1 MKTVQR
7 LSDADAL
14 RRVSME
20 TGSINHLSDIQS
32 NNNMAV
38 SNGFISITSSDY
50 FDLSHYVLEASFENE
65 ENPLVLTLPV
75 NDVFEVDDEN
85 EIFVSSFSIYCD
97 YTFTI
102 EIKLYDKES
111 NVDAAVN
118 KSIQGGAW
126 AGVRSNAML
135 VADVSEET
143 DYELKITIA
152 PIQTP
157 GNIRPVIRISNI
169 NLINDQTWVANPVI
183 QSMRPYIPGF
193 YEHYDSTQTDPD
205 YPFFRFVD
213 VLTDAMSDVMYL
225 YSDWFELEQRELVVD
240 ATKSDLST
248 KSRLTNYTAIRPE
261 NLAWISQF
269 SGAKPKARINSSY
282 PVSGELENFKQWQLN
297 PAGYGRGAGTQAAI
311 KEAARFVLS
320 GTKSVVVGQR
330 FDNNPWLISVTT
342 LSSETPNIDARES
355 VRVASTANINISS
368 GLVNGSVVD
377 GITVETGNRVLLKNQ
392 STASQNGVY
401 VVVASGAASR
411 STDFDESSEVVTG
424 ALFVVS
430 EGSTN
435 AGKSFELTTSGSIT
449 VDTTNLT
456 FSEYMGSAEV
466 YAAVEPARP
475 LGYSIRHKLT
485 DSFTLTLGDSIFG
498 RLGYA
503 RL

>member
-7 LSDADAL
+7 LTDADAL
-14 RRVSME
+14 RAINIE
-20 TGSINHLSDIQS
+20 TGSLNHLSDVQS
-32 NNNMAV
+32 NNNMIA
-38 SNGFISITSSDY
+38 SNGSISITSSNY
-50 FDLSHYVLEASFENE
+50 FDLSHYVLEAIFENKD
-65 ENPLVLTLPV
+65 NPLVLTLSV
-75 NDVFEVDDEN
+75 NDVFEADDED

-97 YTFTI
+97 YTFSM
-102 EIKLYDKES
+102 EIKLYDKEGFEVS
-111 NVDAAVN
+111 PSSMSV
-118 KSIQGGAW
+118 QGGAW
-126 AGVRSNAML
+126 TGVRSNAL
-135 VADVSEET
+135 SVIEVSENT
-143 DYELKITIA
+143 DYELKITIN
-152 PIQTP
+152 PIAASSS
-157 GNIRPVIRISNI
+157 PVVRISNI
-169 NLINDQTWVANPVI
+169 NLVNDQTWVANPVI

-193 YEHYDSTQTDPD
+193 YEHYDSIQSNPD

-248 KSRLTNYTAIRPE
+248 KSRLTNYTAVRPE

-269 SGAKPKARINSSY
+269 SGARPKARITSSY
-282 PVSGELENFKQWQLN
+282 PVSGELEDFKQWQLN
-297 PAGYGRGAGTQAAI
+297 PAGYGRGAGTQSAI

-320 GTKSVVVGQR
+320 GTKSIVVGQR
-330 FDNNPWLISVTT
+330 FDNNPWIISITT
-342 LSSETPNIDARES
+342 LSSETPNVDARES
-355 VRVASTANINISS
+355 VRVASTANIDISS
-368 GLVNGSVVD
+368 GLVNGSVID
-377 GITVETGNRVLLKNQ
+377 GITVATGERVLLKNQ

-411 STDFDESSEVVTG
+411 SADFDASSEVTTG
-424 ALFVVS
+424 ALFLVS
-430 EGSTN
+430 EGSIN
-435 AGKSFELTTSGSIT
+435 SGKAFKLTTSGAIT
-449 VDTTNLT
+449 VGTTNLT

-498 RLGYA
+498 RLGSA